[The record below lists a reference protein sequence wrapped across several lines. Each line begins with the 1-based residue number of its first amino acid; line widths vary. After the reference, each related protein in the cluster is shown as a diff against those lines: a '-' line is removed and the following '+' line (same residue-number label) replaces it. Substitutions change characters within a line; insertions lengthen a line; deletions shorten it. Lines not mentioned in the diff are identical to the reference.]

1 MKHVLA
7 LSTLY
12 PNAVNPRFGTFVAR
26 SLEALAKSGGAKRG
40 RMQSGQGEDDAGDG
54 WKVSVVNPIGL
65 PPIALGRYRALA
77 QLDEQSEEAGVTV
90 HRPRFTLIPA
100 VGARRNASAIAKAA
114 LPLVKRI
121 HAETPIDLIDAQ
133 FFFPDG
139 PAAASIA
146 RAMDLPLS
154 LKARGSD
161 ITYWGGF
168 DFARE
173 QMLEAATGADGILAV
188 SQALANQMAE
198 MGMPRGK
205 IRVHYTGLDRDR
217 FRPLN
222 HTQLRAQL
230 GGELGFSMPDNA
242 PLLACVGALIQ
253 RKGQGIAIAALPQI
267 DGARLV
273 LVGKGDD
280 EAHLRDLARDLGVA
294 ERVHF
299 AGSVDHDMLPLI
311 LSAADA
317 MVLPTLNEGLANAW
331 VEALACGTPVVTCD
345 VGGAREFI
353 ANDTAGRLVAR
364 DPESVAAGVNDV
376 LNNPPPRRAV
386 ADLVERFSWENN
398 AGELAAH
405 YDQML
410 LKAG

>member
-12 PNAVNPRFGTFVAR
+12 PNAVNRRFGTFVAR
-26 SLEALAKSGGAKRG
+26 SLEALAKSGGAKDG
-40 RMQSGQGEDDAGDG
+40 RREDATADE
-54 WKVSVVNPIGL
+54 WTVSVINPIGL

-77 QLDEQSEEAGVTV
+77 QLDEVAEEAGVTV

-100 VGARRNASAIAKAA
+100 VGARRNAAAIAKAA
-114 LPLVKRI
+114 LPLVQRI
-121 HAETPIDLIDAQ
+121 HAETPIDVIDAQ

-139 PAAASIA
+139 PAAAWIA
-146 RAMDLPLS
+146 REMGLPLS

-161 ITYWGGF
+161 ITYWGEF

-173 QMLEAATGADGILAV
+173 QMLEAAEVADGILAV
-188 SQALANQMAE
+188 SQALADQMAE

-205 IRVHYTGLDRDR
+205 IGVHYTGLDRDR

-242 PLLACVGALIQ
+242 PLLACVGALIE
-253 RKGQGIAIAALPQI
+253 RKGQDIAIAALPQI
-267 DGARLV
+267 EGARLV
-273 LVGKGDD
+273 LVGKGED
-280 EAHLRDLARDLGVA
+280 EAHLRDLARDLKLT

-299 AGSVDHDMLPLI
+299 AGSVDHDLLPLI

-317 MVLPTLNEGLANAW
+317 MVLPTINEGLANAW

-345 VGGAREFI
+345 VGGARELI
-353 ANDTAGRLVAR
+353 ASDTAGRLVAR
-364 DPESVAAGVNDV
+364 DPDSVAAGVNEV

-398 AGELAAH
+398 AAELAAH
-405 YDQML
+405 YNRIL
-410 LKAG
+410 RAAA